1 MRTNVLPLILFYILL
16 IINYCSFDSTLF
28 VKFLSIIFFSRLPSG
43 KIVMRKAASGP
54 PSSDEKSSSPGL
66 RYFSPLRRRR
76 MTVSLPEAT
85 DRVGNKSS

>member
-1 MRTNVLPLILFYILL
+1 MHAVGA
-16 IINYCSFDSTLF
+16 
-28 VKFLSIIFFSRLPSG
+28 LSSRLPSG
-43 KIVMRKAASGP
+43 KIVMRKAAGGGP
-54 PSSDEKSSSPGL
+54 PSADEKSSSPGL